1 VIALKRAMEAQ
12 GVVHRSVSDN
22 TSFDIVHADALKYF
36 AELVAEHGASPEHLM
51 REARIDPAMF
61 AQPNSALE
69 FRTFACL
76 LALTATYTGL
86 PDFGLR
92 LADRQRG
99 GKVMGPVGVVMRN
112 SETVGQ
118 AIGYC
123 AKHIHA
129 YSLATKVRFR
139 PDRPNHKL
147 FVALE
152 ILLDQITDTRQA
164 VEHALSL
171 ANLNIIDISGGSA
184 RARQVTFQHEP
195 QLPVRFYRDHFGCE
209 VLFEQPADG
218 LTLTETDLLCKIS
231 DSDEQVYEMAIS
243 FIDQRFPR
251 EEAPIHT
258 RVRGLILRHLGS
270 DACTNERIASQLCMH
285 PRTLQRRL
293 RSEGLSFESIK
304 DEVRREIAYR
314 CLVQGDMPLT
324 QVAEKLGYAETS
336 VLSRSCYRWFE
347 VSPLQLRRGHGEAME
362 LSAK

>member
-1 VIALKRAMEAQ
+1 VKRAMKTQ
-12 GVVHRSVSDN
+12 GVVQRSVNDN
-22 TSFDIVHADALKYF
+22 TSFDIVHADALRYF
-36 AELVAEHGASPEHLM
+36 AELVSEYGVSPQQLM
-51 REARIDPAMF
+51 REARIDPGMS

-69 FRTFACL
+69 FRSFACL
-76 LALTATYTGL
+76 LALTAVRTEA

-92 LADRQRG
+92 LAERQRG
-99 GKVMGPVGVVMRN
+99 GKVIGPVGVVMRN

-147 FVALE
+147 FIALE
-152 ILLDQITDTRQA
+152 ILLDQVTDTRQA

-171 ANLNIIDISGGSA
+171 ANLNIIDISGGRA

-195 QLPVRFYRDHFGCE
+195 QQPLRGYRDHFGCE
-209 VLFEQPADG
+209 VLFGQPADG
-218 LTLTETDLLCKIS
+218 LTLTETDLLCEIS
-231 DSDEQVYEMAIS
+231 DSDEQVYEMATS
-243 FIDQRFPR
+243 FIDQRFPP
-251 EEAPIHT
+251 EAAPIHT

-270 DACTNERIASQLCMH
+270 HECTNERIASQLCMH

-293 RSEGLSFESIK
+293 RSEGLSFETIK
-304 DEVRREIAYR
+304 DEVRREVALRY
-314 CLVQGDMPLT
+314 LLQGDMPLT

-347 VSPLQLRRGHGEAME
+347 VSPLQLRRRHLEAGD
-362 LSAK
+362 LRPK